1 MPSDSSAI
9 DNALVAKAGADA
21 ALLAICL
28 NGAYWDEAPANMTAF
43 VIVSLVDELD
53 VDEFGRT
60 AYEDGL
66 YAVEVRIKGGVAN
79 LQASASAQAGAAR
92 LHVLLHDQPL
102 VVAGYTWMTLHRE
115 SRIRV
120 TEVDVVDPSIRWY
133 RRGGQYRLQMAVN

>member
-9 DNALVAKAGADA
+9 DNALVAKLGADQ
-21 ALLAICL
+21 ALLALCP
-28 NGAYWDEAPANMTAF
+28 NGAYWDEAPANATAF

-60 AYEDGL
+60 AYEDAL
-66 YAVEVRIKGGVAN
+66 YAVEVRLKATATN
-79 LQASASAQAGAAR
+79 AQAAAAR
-92 LHVLLHDQPL
+92 IQALLHDQPL

-115 SRIRV
+115 SRMRQ
-120 TEVDVVDPSIRWY
+120 TEVDAVDPSIRWY